1 MPRASRTQTAV
12 PAASPATGKTNV
24 AVFPSSPSSDLDVTE
39 AIRLR
44 AYQIYEAR
52 GREDGH
58 AEEDWLIAEAEVRG
72 QLKSA

>member
-1 MPRASRTQTAV
+1 MPRSSRTQSAV
-12 PAASPATGKTNV
+12 PAASPATGKTNGT
-24 AVFPSSPSSDLDVTE
+24 VFPSLPSSDLDLTE
-39 AIRLR
+39 AIRQR

-58 AEEDWLIAEAEVRG
+58 AEEDWLIAEAEIRG